1 MIDLISQA
9 DSSLIGQFESFKY
22 DQAYIT
28 FGDSIFDTYEEPFSW
43 LHLYK
48 GWLIKDYSTV
58 QYVQLYE
65 NNIKLPHDYLFLKD
79 AEIISIAE
87 KLEDKIV
94 VDYIKVEQYGT

>member
-9 DSSLIGQFESFKY
+9 DSSLVGQFESFKY
-22 DQAYIT
+22 DQAYIS
-28 FGDSIFDTYEEPFSW
+28 FGESIFDTHEEPFSW

-65 NNIKLPHDYLFLKD
+65 NKIKLPHDYLVLKD
-79 AEIISIAE
+79 AEIIDITE
-87 KLEDKIV
+87 ELEDKILV
-94 VDYIKVEQYGT
+94 NYIKVEQYGT